1 MEDGDLAAA
10 AVAVRGVPGLDHPR
24 SDAASPV
31 VFETDVRSAASS
43 ASERRAALID
53 LMRAHGSALL
63 GFCIRIL
70 GDRALA
76 EEARQQTFLEAF
88 RDFDAFQHRASRR
101 AWLFGIASH
110 RCLDALRDQRRTKWI
125 EIDENA
131 VSQPHDSR
139 TGPDEQLARAQLS
152 AALEEC
158 MKSLSAEVRMTV
170 LLRFQTELTYEE
182 LAPQLAA
189 RADALQMRVTRAL
202 SALRRCMESKGVH
215 HG

>member
-1 MEDGDLAAA
+1 MEDGDLAAP
-10 AVAVRGVPGLDHPR
+10 AVAAR
-24 SDAASPV
+24 SDSVAPV
-31 VFETDVRSAASS
+31 VFETGVRSAGSS
-43 ASERRAALID
+43 ADRRAAVVD
-53 LMRAHGSALL
+53 LMRAHGSAVL

-76 EEARQQTFLEAF
+76 EEVRQQTFLEAF

-131 VSQPHDSR
+131 VINTHDPH
-139 TGPDEQLARAQLS
+139 TGPGEQLEHAQLS
-152 AALEEC
+152 ATLEEC
-158 MKSLSAEVRMTV
+158 MKSLSPEVRMTV
-170 LLRFQTELTYEE
+170 MMRFQTELTYEE

-202 SALRRCMESKGVH
+202 SALRRCMESKGVY